1 MVVTVRYDD
10 TGDTETFLLGV
21 RGAEY
26 AEMDIYSVQSPL
38 GSATP
43 GAGCGQRRSFNSPAG
58 KVITVTVLDA
68 VPYGIHNADLTGR
81 GTRL

>member
-43 GAGCGQRRSFNSPAG
+43 GGGLRTAPEFQLARGQSHHRHRA
-58 KVITVTVLDA
+58 
-68 VPYGIHNADLTGR
+68 
-81 GTRL
+81 